1 MDCKT
6 ILVRLELGQS
16 NKNLLAIT
24 ADLAHRLKAGV
35 IGIAAC
41 QPVQLVYDE
50 TYIAGEL
57 LAEDRKQI
65 EKQIKEAESEFR
77 AELKDKVPNLGWRST
92 VTFASLADYVAHQ
105 ARAADLIIT
114 GPDIGGSVF
123 DHTRQVGIADL
134 VMRAGCPVLIVP
146 KGRGELNLQQVIIGW
161 KGTRESRRA
170 VADALPLLKLAYHVT
185 VVEIASE
192 ADMADAQ
199 DHVADVA
206 KWLASHG
213 INAKAE
219 AIAAIGP
226 DSERLCDIARE
237 RAAGLIVAGAYGHS
251 RLQEWVLGGVTGD
264 FLMNPDRCVL
274 VSH

>member
-6 ILVRLELGQS
+6 IMVRLELGQS

-24 ADLAHRLKAGV
+24 ADLSQRLKAGV

-41 QPVQLVYDE
+41 QPIQLVYDE

-57 LAEDRKQI
+57 LGEDRKQI

-123 DHTRQVGIADL
+123 DHTRQVEIADL

-185 VVEIASE
+185 VVEIARD
-192 ADMADAQ
+192 ADMPDAK

-206 KWLASHG
+206 KWLGSHG

-237 RAAGLIVAGAYGHS
+237 RSAGLIVAGAYGHS

>member
-24 ADLAHRLKAGV
+24 ADLAQRLKAGV

-41 QPVQLVYDE
+41 QPIQLVYDE

-57 LAEDRKQI
+57 LGEDRKQI
-65 EKQIKEAESEFR
+65 EKQIKDAESEFR
-77 AELKDKVPNLGWRST
+77 GELKDKVPNLGWRST

-123 DHTRQVGIADL
+123 DHARQVGIADL
-134 VMRAGCPVLIVP
+134 VMKAGCPVLIVP
-146 KGRGELNLQQVIIGW
+146 KERGELNLQQVIIGW

-185 VVEIASE
+185 VMEIAGE
-192 ADMADAQ
+192 ADMADAK

-206 KWLASHG
+206 KWLGSHG
-213 INAKAE
+213 INANAE

-237 RAAGLIVAGAYGHS
+237 RSAGLIIAGAYGHS